1 MFSFSLGTIH
11 EGCPDLG
18 GRGDSQKQTS
28 ADSEETEVSQ
38 IWMSAFKKDFH
49 FLLLLFWNTF
59 SPI

>member
-18 GRGDSQKQTS
+18 GRGDSQQQTS

-49 FLLLLFWNTF
+49 FLLLLF
-59 SPI
+59 